1 MSAELRILAGDCV
14 EQMRELADESI
25 DAVITDP
32 PYGINFM
39 GKAWDGAAIAEAA
52 VSGVDHL
59 TTTERSVS
67 MHAGRYDL
75 TVTANRRFQGWC
87 EAWATEA
94 FRVLKPGGHLLAF
107 GGTRTYHRLTA
118 GIEDAGFEIRD
129 CLAWLF
135 GSGFPKSL
143 DVSKAIDKAAG
154 AEREVVGQ
162 VAKLESYGPNEVYGS
177 GPDHGGVMDIT
188 APATPEVA
196 AWEGWGTAL
205 KPAHEPIVLARK
217 PLAGTVAGNVLAHG
231 TGALNIDGCRTEGP
245 KPDTVRGAGGQNGRY
260 GPIGAQGAIP
270 DDGRGRWPAN
280 IVLDP
285 EAGAMLDEQAPDTGG
300 GGFCG
305 GGNGGASRFFY
316 CPKTSSAERNAGLDG
331 FDERQ
336 AGKWAGGIQARRE
349 AAGQGLARNVHPTV
363 KPIELMR
370 WLIRLV
376 TPGGGRVLDPFLGSG
391 TTGCAAAL
399 EGVDFIGI
407 EREADYLAIAEA
419 RIEFWRGYEGTEK
432 AADALASDAKE
443 KPHRDAGQLTL
454 G

>member
-231 TGALNIDGCRTEGP
+231 TGALNIDGCRTEGRRRP
-245 KPDTVRGAGGQNGRY
+245 ERTLWADRRAGGYPRRRAGPVAGEHRPRPRGRGDARRAGARHRGRRILRGRKRRRLPVFLLPEDEQRRAERGAG
-260 GPIGAQGAIP
+260 
-270 DDGRGRWPAN
+270 
-280 IVLDP
+280 
-285 EAGAMLDEQAPDTGG
+285 
-300 GGFCG
+300 
-305 GGNGGASRFFY
+305 
-316 CPKTSSAERNAGLDG
+316 
-331 FDERQ
+331 
-336 AGKWAGGIQARRE
+336 
-349 AAGQGLARNVHPTV
+349 
-363 KPIELMR
+363 
-370 WLIRLV
+370 RL
-376 TPGGGRVLDPFLGSG
+376 R
-391 TTGCAAAL
+391 
-399 EGVDFIGI
+399 
-407 EREADYLAIAEA
+407 
-419 RIEFWRGYEGTEK
+419 
-432 AADALASDAKE
+432 
-443 KPHRDAGQLTL
+443 
-454 G
+454 